1 MNRSMKRA
9 LSAGGTA
16 VAVALGTAMAA
27 PSALAAPSAA
37 ASPSAHASVPKT
49 YCHGKSQT
57 KVVKT
62 YRRGAGRY
70 ALRCG
75 TSSWGFNHITH
86 RWSSSFDSKM
96 ALTFAYG
103 EDVRDVQQDGGSN
116 IFALFDN
123 RCHQLFRIIYNGGA
137 LHGNGVR
144 PQGVITAYDTS
155 GPVQAGTAGSPFTV
169 AGPAYRTN
177 CPVYQGI

>member
-1 MNRSMKRA
+1 MIRSMKRV
-9 LSAGGTA
+9 LSAGGAA
-16 VAVALGTAMAA
+16 VAVALGAGAVAPSAMAA
-27 PSALAAPSAA
+27 
-37 ASPSAHASVPKT
+37 PSAHASVPTT
-49 YCHGKSQT
+49 YCQGKSQVS
-57 KVVKT
+57 VVKT
-62 YRRGAGRY
+62 YARGGGRY

-86 RWSSSFDSKM
+86 RWNSAFDSKM

-103 EDVRDVQQDGGSN
+103 EDVNDVQQDGGSV

-155 GPVQAGTAGSPFTV
+155 GPVSAGPMGAGPLTA
-169 AGPAYRTN
+169 AGPAYRTD